1 MRAGNAHELT
11 ADESAEVHP
20 GFYLVR
26 LEEMAGIVL
35 VERNHLVEVHSSQLS
50 DTFGC
55 HLLPESSRRQTHR
68 PELVQVLN
76 QECVGTALGVI
87 KGSSRRTPRAG
98 RSGIRVAVHRCSCGY
113 PPPSQGEE
121 PCAKS
126 RKRLL
131 WRLITVIPSTARP
144 NGFGRESTAM
154 TPRSFRPRAGV
165 GRRPSPETVAVRLL
179 EGGEPVV

>member
-1 MRAGNAHELT
+1 MEEITGATGRSSSMGPASLRDGPGAMDAVGFSGELQDDRT
-11 ADESAEVHP
+11 VHQP
-20 GFYLVR
+20 VQKCR
-26 LEEMAGIVL
+26 C
-35 VERNHLVEVHSSQLS
+35 Q
-50 DTFGC
+50 
-55 HLLPESSRRQTHR
+55 RRV
-68 PELVQVLN
+68 PQVIGPRSEIDIGR
-76 QECVGTALGVI
+76 QGG
-87 KGSSRRTPRAG
+87 RTPSRA
-98 RSGIRVAVHRCSCGY
+98 VAVHRCSCGY

-154 TPRSFRPRAGV
+154 TPRLFRPRAGV

>member
-1 MRAGNAHELT
+1 HECAQPRRDTPRDTPARRPPASGREGQRRWRQVVPADHQRGQKDAVQRVPGEPAGNR
-11 ADESAEVHP
+11 P
-20 GFYLVR
+20 
-26 LEEMAGIVL
+26 
-35 VERNHLVEVHSSQLS
+35 
-50 DTFGC
+50 
-55 HLLPESSRRQTHR
+55 HLLRFTAVPGDQDNRRDIEQ
-68 PELVQVLN
+68 
-76 QECVGTALGVI
+76 
-87 KGSSRRTPRAG
+87 
-98 RSGIRVAVHRCSCGY
+98 VAVHRCSCGY

-154 TPRSFRPRAGV
+154 TPRLFRPRAGV

>member
-1 MRAGNAHELT
+1 MLTSGKRLLVFRQGRFEVPLALERATKIDMNVDSLILG
-11 ADESAEVHP
+11 DVPAEFVGIMGLGQIDRDRP
-20 GFYLVR
+20 RSDR
-26 LEEMAGIVL
+26 L
-35 VERNHLVEVHSSQLS
+35 
-50 DTFGC
+50 
-55 HLLPESSRRQTHR
+55 
-68 PELVQVLN
+68 
-76 QECVGTALGVI
+76 
-87 KGSSRRTPRAG
+87 
-98 RSGIRVAVHRCSCGY
+98 RSGRWGGRRIGFLPGRICLAARGHVAVHRCSCGY

-154 TPRSFRPRAGV
+154 TPRLFRPRAGV